1 MKDMN
6 LFDIL
11 ENAENSSM
19 DRLIDKCP
27 EISDKQLDKILA
39 MSEKKY
45 KMKKKGLRSTMSENV
60 IKMNGNDFVE
70 GVEHSRRPAWLA
82 PLSIAASVVLV
93 AGIAIGSTAFIKKNN
108 KKSDNDHVIVPGV
121 TVTTS
126 TVKDTATVTT
136 AKNGKVV
143 TTIVTVPSSETGT
156 MAVDAEVTTIEPV
169 VSDETWD
176 MSSLAGDWQYQLAFD
191 DYTFENNP
199 DTNGYIT
206 INTDSTYVYYADDGS
221 FVSSGDVMTGYE
233 EIGGTRHKTISF
245 NNSTNNS
252 NIGFGGYYNENDPDV
267 ISLGNGG
274 TARLVRGNNMVS
286 ASNAAFVGT
295 WTYQVSYD
303 GVTPVDQ
310 KASYNGTIGINSQGA
325 YTYTD
330 PYGNKTDGTMRVGYE
345 KIDGVRRT
353 TVDFYYNTEYFFG
366 GYFDPSN
373 PDVITIGNGGMAR
386 LIRDGET
393 EENYNG
399 DSYIGS
405 WSRGRCGIDITKNG
419 DKYDVVIQWA
429 GSAQD
434 GSEWHYTCYYDEGS
448 GFLVSEATGVKKYI
462 TYSAEGSTEEIE
474 YTEGRAKFDIE
485 NGLLV
490 WQDLEEHVADG
501 MMFET
506 F

>member
-1 MKDMN
+1 MKDMK

-11 ENAENSSM
+11 ENAENNSM

-93 AGIAIGSTAFIKKNN
+93 AGIAIGSTVFMKKNN

-126 TVKDTATVTT
+126 TVKDTVTITT

-143 TTIVTVPSSETGT
+143 TSVVTVPSSETGT
-156 MAVDAEVTTIEPV
+156 MAADAEVTTSIEPV
-169 VSDETWD
+169 VSNETWD
-176 MSSLAGDWQYQLAFD
+176 VVDLAGDWQYQTASDSNTLE
-191 DYTFENNP
+191 YNP
-199 DTNGYIT
+199 DTNGYVT
-206 INTDSTYVYYADDGS
+206 INTDSTYVYYSDDGKL
-221 FVSSGDVMTGYE
+221 VSSGNIITGYE

-245 NNSTNNS
+245 YNGGSEF
-252 NIGFGGYYNENDPDV
+252 GFGGYYDGNDVDV

-274 TARLVRGNNMVS
+274 TARLVRGNYMVS
-286 ASNAAFVGT
+286 PSNSAFVGK
-295 WTYQVSYD
+295 WTYQVSPD
-303 GVTPVDQ
+303 GVTSVDQ
-310 KASYNGTIGINSQGA
+310 KSSYNGMIEIYPGGVYK
-325 YTYTD
+325 YTN
-330 PYGNKTDGTMRVGYE
+330 PYGDVTEGAARVGYE

-353 TVDFYYNTEYFFG
+353 TIDFYYNTEFYFG
-366 GYFDPSN
+366 GYYDPSN
-373 PDVITIGNGGMAR
+373 PDVITIGNGGMSR
-386 LIRDGET
+386 LIRSEDTNEI
-393 EENYNG
+393 YNG
-399 DSYIGS
+399 DSFIGS
-405 WSRGRCGIDITKNG
+405 WSRGRCGIEITKNG

-462 TYSAEGSTEEIE
+462 TYSAEGSTEEIK
-474 YTEGRAKFDIE
+474 YTEGRAKFAIDD
-485 NGLLV
+485 GLLV
-490 WQDLEEHVADG
+490 WQDLDEHVADG
-501 MMFET
+501 MMFELY
-506 F
+506 